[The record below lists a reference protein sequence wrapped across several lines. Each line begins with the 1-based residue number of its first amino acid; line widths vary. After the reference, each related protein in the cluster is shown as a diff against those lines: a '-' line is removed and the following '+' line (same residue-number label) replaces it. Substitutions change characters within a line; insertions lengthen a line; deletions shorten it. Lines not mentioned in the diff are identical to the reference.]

1 MSDTNFYKKLETI
14 SGITVTPFN
23 KDNQEIDWK
32 GVEENIKYLVDK
44 GLKVIVPCGNTSEF
58 YALSIE
64 EANEETKRTVE
75 IVDGEALVVA
85 GVGYSVKTAIDMG
98 IKAKKNG
105 ADALMIHMPVH
116 PYITSAG
123 AKNYFE
129 EIIQSV
135 DLPVIIYFKDS
146 HLDDEILVELTQ
158 YENFVG
164 VKYAVN
170 DLPRFAKV
178 VKMMPEN
185 SNVAMI
191 CGTAEKWAPFYFMA
205 GAVGFTSGLVN
216 VYPEKSFEMLTS
228 LQNDDYIGAMKIWHE
243 IVEFEDLREK
253 YNSGNN
259 VVVIKEAMEMIGLK
273 AGPTRAPVAPLGAED
288 RKRVFNLLKRW
299 GFQIAAQT
307 ESSVEDE
314 KIITK

>member
-1 MSDTNFYKKLETI
+1 MSKSDFYEKLKTI

-23 KDNQEIDWK
+23 KNDQEIDWQ
-32 GVEENIKYLVDK
+32 GVEDNVEYLVDK

-58 YALSIE
+58 YALTIE

-75 IVDGEALVVA
+75 IVDGRAIVVA
-85 GVGYSVKTAIDMG
+85 GVGYSVKTAIEMG
-98 IKAKKNG
+98 LEAKNNG
-105 ADALMIHMPVH
+105 AEAIMVHMPVH
-116 PYITSAG
+116 PYITSEG

-129 EIIQSV
+129 AIIKGV
-135 DLPVIIYFKDS
+135 DMPTIIYFKDS
-146 HLDDEILVELTQ
+146 HLDDEILVELTHL
-158 YENFVG
+158 ENFVG

-170 DLPRFAKV
+170 DLPRFSKV
-178 VKMMPEN
+178 VEMMPAD

-228 LQNDDYIGAMKIWHE
+228 LQNDDYSKAMEVWHE

-259 VVVIKEAMEMIGLK
+259 VVVIKESMELIGLK
-273 AGPTRAPVAPLGAED
+273 AGPTRAPVAPLASED
-288 RKRVFNLLKRW
+288 KERVYKMLKRW
-299 GFQIAAQT
+299 GFNT
-307 ESSVEDE
+307 VSNMSV
-314 KIITK
+314 TK